1 MEFKSLQVKYFLYRW
16 LICISLQKN
25 GNKLSKFMETKE
37 IAIIVIVVI
46 IILAIVGFL

>member
-25 GNKLSKFMETKE
+25 GNKLSTILLQKRNHLN
-37 IAIIVIVVI
+37 IIPTTRQKLV
-46 IILAIVGFL
+46 